1 MGSHRR
7 AVFSSIVFEL
17 QHPEPFSEEIAS
29 PVHEL
34 QGVTEIDGEACY
46 QVRVVYDSE
55 GSNESIWYFS
65 QNDFLPRRRESRFT
79 MGDGERGGLLY
90 TIRNLV
96 TEPELDPHV
105 FASTLPE
112 GYSKKSEPAP

>member
-1 MGSHRR
+1 
-7 AVFSSIVFEL
+7 
-17 QHPEPFSEEIAS
+17 
-29 PVHEL
+29 
-34 QGVTEIDGEACY
+34 
-46 QVRVVYDSE
+46 
-55 GSNESIWYFS
+55 
-65 QNDFLPRRRESRFT
+65 